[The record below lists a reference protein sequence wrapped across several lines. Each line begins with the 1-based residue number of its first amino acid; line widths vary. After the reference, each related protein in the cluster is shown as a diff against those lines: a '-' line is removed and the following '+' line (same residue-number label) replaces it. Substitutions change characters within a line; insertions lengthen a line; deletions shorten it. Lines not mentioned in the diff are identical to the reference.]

1 MAAEHARLVVVPTAP
16 GAPLAPVT
24 RGDDDELDELVDD
37 LLGEDTTS
45 GPGVADV
52 VLLVAGV
59 VLLVLG
65 LVTEAAVLI
74 VIGVAITLL
83 GAVLPARSLYRRWSS
98 RRTTRRLAGALVLD
112 VGDATTA
119 RLAEAYAAIVG
130 ATGEADADAR
140 ESALLAVREAAS
152 LLEGRRPSGAGETEY
167 VERRA
172 DALSQLARA
181 LARRPPP
188 VGDHDR
194 VVQARNELDAA
205 TGTGSLAQI
214 QAWLEDHGDA
224 TR

>member
-1 MAAEHARLVVVPTAP
+1 
-16 GAPLAPVT
+16 LAPVT

-52 VLLVAGV
+52 VLLLAGV

-65 LVTEAAVLI
+65 LVMGAAVLI
-74 VIGVAITLL
+74 VIGIVVTLL
-83 GAVLPARSLYRRWSS
+83 GAILPARALWRRWSGQ
-98 RRTTRRLAGALVLD
+98 RTTRRLAGALVLD
-112 VGDATTA
+112 VADATTA
-119 RLAEAYAAIVG
+119 RLADAYAAVVG
-130 ATGEADADAR
+130 ATAEADVDAR

-152 LLEGRRPSGAGETEY
+152 LLEGRRPTGPGETEY

-172 DALSQLARA
+172 DALAQLARA
-181 LARRPPP
+181 LGRRPPP
-188 VGDHDR
+188 ADDRDR